1 MIGIAA
7 VFGAIS
13 IFAADFWVK
22 SQAKAESEQKVASIV
37 APQEPKVEFK
47 TIVVASAPLRYGVQL
62 DRSQLTEI
70 PWPQDSL
77 PQGAF
82 PTIDK
87 LLAEGSRVVL
97 SPIEVN
103 EPVLL
108 TKLSGP
114 NGRAT
119 LSNMLSPGMR
129 AVTIRTDE
137 IAGVGGFITPGDRV
151 DVVLTRDAGEIQE
164 VSKNAQG
171 AAGSTVTSEIVVSDA
186 KVLSVGQGADERK
199 TEPQIANSV
208 TLEVTNEGAQKVAL
222 ARTVGTLSLS
232 LRSAADASASSNGLT
247 TISSFGGSVAANADA
262 SAASLVNAVAKE
274 PEEPKFKTVIVS
286 RGEKVE
292 EYKVPSKQ
300 AEGGV
305 VPAKEQEQ

>member
-7 VFGAIS
+7 VVGAIS

-22 SQAKAESEQKVASIV
+22 SQAKAQPEVKVV
-37 APQEPKVEFK
+37 TVEAPRQPKVEFK
-47 TIVVASAPLRYGVQL
+47 TIVVASAALRYGMEL
-62 DRSQLTEI
+62 DKSQLAEI
-70 PWPQDSL
+70 PWPQDAL

-87 LLAEGSRVVL
+87 LLGDGSRVVL

-119 LSNMLSPGMR
+119 LSNKLSPGMR

-151 DVVLTRDAGEIQE
+151 DVVLTRDAGDIQE
-164 VSKNAQG
+164 VAKNAQG
-171 AAGSTVTSEIVVSDA
+171 AAGSTVTSEVVVSDA
-186 KVLSVGQGADERK
+186 KVLSVGQGTDERK
-199 TEPQIANSV
+199 TEPQVANSV

-222 ARTVGTLSLS
+222 ARTVGSLSLS
-232 LRSAADASASSNGLT
+232 LRSAADASASNGGLT
-247 TISSFGGSVAANADA
+247 TISSFGGSVAANAQA
-262 SAASLVNAVAKE
+262 SAASLVNAVTKE
-274 PEEPKFKTVIVS
+274 SDEPKFKTVIVT

-292 EYKVPSKQ
+292 EYKVPSP
-300 AEGGV
+300 E
-305 VPAKEQEQ
+305 PPQEQQQ

>member
-22 SQAKAESEQKVASIV
+22 SQAKAVSEQKVASIV
-37 APQEPKVEFK
+37 AQQEPKVEFK
-47 TIVVASAPLRYGVQL
+47 TIVVANVPLRFGMQL
-62 DRSQLTEI
+62 DRPQLTEI

-82 PTIDK
+82 PTIDR

-129 AVTIRTDE
+129 AVTIRIDE
-137 IAGVGGFITPGDRV
+137 IAGVGGFVTPGDRV
-151 DVVLTRDAGEIQE
+151 DVVLTRDAGDIQE
-164 VSKNAQG
+164 VAKNAQG
-171 AAGSTVTSEIVVSDA
+171 ASGSTVTSEIVVSDA

-247 TISSFGGSVAANADA
+247 TISSFGGSVAASAQA

-274 PEEPKFKTVIVS
+274 PEGPKFKTVIVS

-292 EYKVPSKQ
+292 EYKVLSKQ
-300 AEGGV
+300 AEGDV
-305 VPAKEQEQ
+305 VPSKEQEQ

>member
-22 SQAKAESEQKVASIV
+22 SQAKAQPEVKVVA
-37 APQEPKVEFK
+37 APQQPKVEFK
-47 TIVVASAPLRYGVQL
+47 TIVVAQAPLRYGMELGRPQL
-62 DRSQLTEI
+62 AEI
-70 PWPQDSL
+70 PWPQDSV

-87 LLAEGSRVVL
+87 LLADGSRVVL

-151 DVVLTRDAGEIQE
+151 DVVLTRDAGDIQE

-171 AAGSTVTSEIVVSDA
+171 AAGSTVTSEVVVADV

-199 TEPQIANSV
+199 TEPQVANSV
-208 TLEVTNEGAQKVAL
+208 TIEVTNEGAQKVAL

-232 LRSAADASASSNGLT
+232 LRSAADASDGKSGLT
-247 TISSFGGSVAANADA
+247 TISSFGGSVAASAQA
-262 SAASLVNAVAKE
+262 SAASLVNAVTKDQD
-274 PEEPKFKTVIVS
+274 EPKFKTVIVT
-286 RGEKVE
+286 RGDKVE
-292 EYKVPSKQ
+292 EYKVPSRQ
-300 AEGGV
+300 
-305 VPAKEQEQ
+305 PPQELQQ

>member
-22 SQAKAESEQKVASIV
+22 SQAKAQPEVKVV
-37 APQEPKVEFK
+37 TVEAPQQPKVEFK
-47 TIVVASAPLRYGVQL
+47 TIVVAQAPLRYGMELGRAQL
-62 DRSQLTEI
+62 AEI

-87 LLAEGSRVVL
+87 LLADGSRVVL

-108 TKLSGP
+108 AKLSGP

-151 DVVLTRDAGEIQE
+151 DVVLTRDAGDIQE

-171 AAGSTVTSEIVVSDA
+171 AAGSTVTSEVVVSDA

-208 TLEVTNEGAQKVAL
+208 TIEVTNEGAQKVAL

-232 LRSAADASASSNGLT
+232 LRSAADASASKSGLT
-247 TISSFGGSVAANADA
+247 TISSFGGSVAASTQA
-262 SAASLVNAVAKE
+262 SAASLVNAVTKDQD
-274 PEEPKFKTVIVS
+274 EPKFKTVIVT
-286 RGEKVE
+286 RGDKVE
-292 EYKVPSKQ
+292 EYKVPSR
-300 AEGGV
+300 E
-305 VPAKEQEQ
+305 PPQELQQ

>member
-22 SQAKAESEQKVASIV
+22 SQARAQSEQKVASIA

-47 TIVVASAPLRYGVQL
+47 TIVVANAPLRYGMQL

-77 PQGAF
+77 PHGAF

-164 VSKNAQG
+164 VAKNAQG
-171 AAGSTVTSEIVVSDA
+171 ASGSTVTSEIVVSDA

-247 TISSFGGSVAANADA
+247 TISSFGGSVAASAES
-262 SAASLVNAVAKE
+262 SAASLVNTLAKE

-292 EYKVPSKQ
+292 EYKVPSREPQ
-300 AEGGV
+300 
-305 VPAKEQEQ
+305 QQ

>member
-22 SQAKAESEQKVASIV
+22 SQAKAQPEVKVVSVA
-37 APQEPKVEFK
+37 APQPKVEFK
-47 TIVVASAPLRYGVQL
+47 TIVVAQAPLRYGMELARPQL
-62 DRSQLTEI
+62 AEI

-87 LLAEGSRVVL
+87 LLADGSRVVL

-137 IAGVGGFITPGDRV
+137 IAGVGGFVTPGDRV
-151 DVVLTRDAGEIQE
+151 DVVLTRDAGDIQE

-171 AAGSTVTSEIVVSDA
+171 AAGSTVTSEVVVADA

-199 TEPQIANSV
+199 TEPQVANSV
-208 TLEVTNEGAQKVAL
+208 TIEVTNEGAQKVAL

-232 LRSAADASASSNGLT
+232 LRSAADASASNGGLM
-247 TISSFGGSVAANADA
+247 TISSFGGSVAAKAQA
-262 SAASLVNAVAKE
+262 SAASLVSAVTKE
-274 PEEPKFKTVIVS
+274 SDEPKFKTVIVT

-292 EYKVPSKQ
+292 EYKVPSR
-300 AEGGV
+300 E
-305 VPAKEQEQ
+305 PPQELQQ